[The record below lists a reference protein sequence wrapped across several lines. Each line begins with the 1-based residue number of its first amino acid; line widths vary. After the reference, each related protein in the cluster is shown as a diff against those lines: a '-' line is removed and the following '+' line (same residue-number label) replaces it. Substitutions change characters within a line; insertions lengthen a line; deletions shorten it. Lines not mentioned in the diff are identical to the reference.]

1 MTTRRTAATRRGR
14 PPLAWL
20 TPDQIRALPVGTA
33 VVLDTTGRHQ
43 RLLGRITGAPGNRLT
58 VATPLEG
65 EVDLGPLD
73 VKRGRQVDALYEPG
87 DPVLK
92 VGVDAAIWRGGVVR
106 TDGTDVLVEQLD
118 GTFAW
123 HSEADLEPAEARDPK
138 PPVLPRGPVP
148 ARI

>member
-14 PPLAWL
+14 PPLEWL
-20 TPDQIRALPVGTA
+20 TPDQLRALPLGTA
-33 VVLDTTGRHQ
+33 VSLDTSGRHK
-43 RLLGRITGAPGNRLT
+43 RLLGRITSTGTTLT
-58 VATPLEG
+58 VASPLEG
-65 EVDLGPLD
+65 TVELGPLD
-73 VKRGRQVDALYEPG
+73 IKRGRQVDALYEPG

-92 VGVDAAIWRGGVVR
+92 RGVDARTWRGGVVR

-123 HSEADLEPAEARDPK
+123 HPEDDLEPAEARDPK

-148 ARI
+148 AQI